1 MFRTAV
7 FAIALLTPISLGA
20 QETATPP
27 SEEKPATLSLAYT
40 PTNSAVQLRFQ
51 EYEKYGNLEPLLTYL
66 NEVQDPPS
74 LAEDTRQKIEEALL
88 SYSKP
93 LPASNAKDNMRGYK
107 ALSKIAPENAV
118 YQSKAESYAKAY
130 DNQRFAILSKL
141 KKKTN
146 EFDGTSFYSHPN
158 TPRYT
163 DTRNYLEVYMG
174 VQKETVF
181 LRMWL
186 NYTSDDWLFIENA
199 RANIDGD
206 TVLIPA
212 SDWSRDNDSEIWEWA
227 DELVRPELRSILER
241 IANSK
246 KTIIRFDGS
255 KFYDDWT
262 VPAKDKKA
270 ILEMFAAEDAMKE
283 KIASN

>member
-1 MFRTAV
+1 
-7 FAIALLTPISLGA
+7 
-20 QETATPP
+20 
-27 SEEKPATLSLAYT
+27 
-40 PTNSAVQLRFQ
+40 
-51 EYEKYGNLEPLLTYL
+51 
-66 NEVQDPPS
+66 
-74 LAEDTRQKIEEALL
+74 
-88 SYSKP
+88 
-93 LPASNAKDNMRGYK
+93 
-107 ALSKIAPENAV
+107 
-118 YQSKAESYAKAY
+118 
-130 DNQRFAILSKL
+130 
-141 KKKTN
+141 
-146 EFDGTSFYSHPN
+146 
-158 TPRYT
+158 
-163 DTRNYLEVYMG
+163 MG